1 MRSRLERTPSGLLLP
16 RGRVR
21 KPIAPDDLP
30 PGVGDK
36 KLNEMKMTALS
47 NMSDFDHLDTIERQ
61 AEWYKGEPE
70 ARHIATEHSGE
81 GQWLEDMLTSA
92 MKGEMMTPDPLGQEL
107 TRKKRRRQPAARS
120 T

>member
-1 MRSRLERTPSGLLLP
+1 MRTRLDRTPSGLLLP

-21 KPIAPDDLP
+21 KPIAPEDLP
-30 PGVGDK
+30 PGVGDE
-36 KLNEMKMTALS
+36 KLHEAEVAAIA
-47 NMSDFDHLDTIERQ
+47 NMNGFDDLDTLERQ

-92 MKGEMMTPDPLGQEL
+92 TKGEMMTPDPLGQEL